1 MKGTIFAITVTA
13 IIGIAAS
20 SGYSKGTPDKIVV
33 TCHGA
38 STVEIADREILKE
51 FDPWRGQFIDWTRR
65 AISPPRDVGRTWQVF
80 FYMKWAGR
88 RSEYDRGDLKM
99 IYAARYLPSRDGA
112 PGWIYLP
119 GEGEDFYR
127 NNIATII
134 RDDDDGKWHQAS
146 AEWDTVMNRCLTE
159 SNGGEMT
166 LNRAVWSALLPGL
179 EICWLLGV

>member
-33 TCHGA
+33 TRHGA
-38 STVEIADREILKE
+38 STVEITDREILKK

-65 AISPPRDVGRTWQVF
+65 AISPPRDVGQTWQVF

-99 IYAARYLPSRDGA
+99 IYAARYVPSREGA

-127 NNIATII
+127 NNVATII

-146 AEWDTVMNRCLTE
+146 TEWDAAMKQFLKEGSARETTFSGIL
-159 SNGGEMT
+159 
-166 LNRAVWSALLPGL
+166 WSALLPGL